1 VLEDFLQGLA
11 DQAGIKLREV
21 FIDNL
26 GRDSTNGLDSQRN
39 ESMLALRHS
48 QTRTPLAVHFSL
60 IR

>member
-1 VLEDFLQGLA
+1 MQGLA